1 MRTPALLPPCHAT
14 QGPSFHNLDLSFLVF
29 FKEGVGPSGPKFT
42 LVLTVRGL
50 GGASQECDI
59 GLSCLRDWFAF

>member
-1 MRTPALLPPCHAT
+1 MQPRAHHFTIWT
-14 QGPSFHNLDLSFLVF
+14 SVSFVF

-50 GGASQECDI
+50 GGASQKCDI